1 MRVAVVNIRKM
12 PVTVLDFSML
22 MRMRMGLY
30 AIPLEI
36 VTVLVVFIVPM
47 LVPMVQR
54 GVLMLMDV
62 AFGEVQ
68 PDPRG
73 HQSCCQPKRNTG
85 GLPKHR
91 NRERCAHK
99 WCCRK
104 VGACASGS
112 QPAQGQDE

>member
-1 MRVAVVNIRKM
+1 MCVAVVNIRKM

-22 MRMRMGLY
+22 MRMRMGLH

-47 LVPMVQR
+47 LVPMVKR

-68 PDPRG
+68 PDPRS
-73 HQSCCQPKRNTG
+73 HQSCCKPKRKTG
-85 GLPKHR
+85 GLSKHR
-91 NRERCAHK
+91 NRERGAHK
-99 WCCRK
+99 GCCRK
-104 VGACASGS
+104 VSACASGS

>member
-22 MRMRMGLY
+22 MRMRMGLH

-54 GVLMLMDV
+54 RVLVFMDV

-68 PDPRG
+68 PDAQG
-73 HQSCCQPKRNTG
+73 HQRSCR
-85 GLPKHR
+85 R
-91 NRERCAHK
+91 
-99 WCCRK
+99 
-104 VGACASGS
+104 
-112 QPAQGQDE
+112 